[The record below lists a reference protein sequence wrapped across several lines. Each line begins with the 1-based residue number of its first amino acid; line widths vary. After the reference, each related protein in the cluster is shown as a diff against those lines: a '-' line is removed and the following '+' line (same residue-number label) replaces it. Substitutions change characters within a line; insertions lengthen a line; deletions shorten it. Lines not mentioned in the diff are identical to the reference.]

1 MFCFFFFFPSMS
13 VFVFSS
19 FLISVSVYNKRYTD
33 THTFSC
39 LLCVC
44 VHDSSPCS
52 FSFCK
57 HCFFSGQ
64 MQMYILVSLPFSWF
78 VCLFFLPVEITFFFC
93 LNRFSC
99 LNINRTWGVSVFMCV
114 CVCSWWFFLLLY
126 FALLRM
132 CVCVCVCIGVGYCD
146 VSC

>member
-1 MFCFFFFFPSMS
+1 M
-13 VFVFSS
+13 
-19 FLISVSVYNKRYTD
+19 
-33 THTFSC
+33 
-39 LLCVC
+39 C

-132 CVCVCVCIGVGYCD
+132 CVCVCVYRCWLLRCLLLDD
-146 VSC
+146 VLKREGKKKDLARV